1 MRGPKRTERSV
12 EGRHSGPDKWHE
24 EDHPRTGII
33 NVIGSWV
40 GHESGEDARDAM
52 RGREERKDG
61 ERGPIH
67 PMLPQGQRECYGRSI
82 RLVRLEPSSESGYYQ
97 HEDLVPRS

>member
-1 MRGPKRTERSV
+1 
-12 EGRHSGPDKWHE
+12 
-24 EDHPRTGII
+24 
-33 NVIGSWV
+33 
-40 GHESGEDARDAM
+40 M

-67 PMLPQGQRECYGRSI
+67 PMLPQGQRECYGSI
-82 RLVRLEPSSESGYYQ
+82 RLVHLEPSSESGYYQ